1 MKTSRDGV
9 MRTPLRLD
17 TRAGIFLEC
26 TVAVEGHYCKLCK
39 VVVEPY
45 K

>member
-1 MKTSRDGV
+1 V

-17 TRAGIFLEC
+17 TRAEIFLEC
-26 TVAVEGHYCKLCK
+26 TVAVEGHCCKLCK